1 MWKEIRFDLEGGL
14 QFKKSVIIIE
24 ALRSMCREDLIKSH
38 FIIVLIVLLSFNLG
52 YK

>member
-14 QFKKSVIIIE
+14 QFKKAVITIE
-24 ALRSMCREDLIKSH
+24 ALRSSH
-38 FIIVLIVLLSFNLG
+38 FIIVLIVLLSFNVG